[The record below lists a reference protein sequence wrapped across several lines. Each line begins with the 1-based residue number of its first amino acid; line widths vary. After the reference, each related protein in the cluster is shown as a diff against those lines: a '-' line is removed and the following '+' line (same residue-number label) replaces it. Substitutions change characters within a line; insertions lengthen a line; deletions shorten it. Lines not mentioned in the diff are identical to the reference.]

1 MMEPMDEIMGVDQ
14 QPDKMEDIGAEMEIL
29 DRKISAMDDPNDP
42 ELPDLVKARR
52 KLSRVMRLKRL
63 EKEKE
68 AILAGEDE
76 GMFF

>member
-1 MMEPMDEIMGVDQ
+1 MMEPM
-14 QPDKMEDIGAEMEIL
+14 